1 MFNEKA
7 VENYKGKDYPVWQM
21 PKYKESRD
29 KAIEIIEKYPS
40 IQEGDFWILMRL
52 NSKKDK
58 MLYNGLIISH
68 NGCLKLNDALPDELK
83 FRPNSVSV
91 EANGYNQSLVYT
103 YCNDEQ
109 GIYEVGE
116 ASKENCT
123 QAYPY
128 AMAFKRLFDRVVL
141 KTSKLAYAGLYSEV
155 EADEFKNEYDYN
167 PDEEANEAER
177 KRFQMVCKKNNVD
190 PVELLK
196 KVGWQEDTKMTKGQY
211 GLAMIELNKGA

>member
-29 KAIEIIEKYPS
+29 KAIEIIDKYPS

-91 EANGYNQSLVYT
+91 EANGYGNSLVYT

-155 EADEFKNEYDYN
+155 EADEFKNEYDFN

-177 KRFQMVCKKNNVD
+177 KRFQLVCKQKKID